1 MAKGGWNLADIPNQ
15 TGKLAVVTGATGG
28 LGYETALELARAGA
42 SVVLAGRNGDK
53 GQQAIGR
60 IRSLHP
66 DALVRFEELDLAELA
81 SIAAFADRLLAQGK
95 PIDMLVNNAGVMT
108 PPQRKT
114 TRDGF
119 ELQFGTNHLGH
130 FALTGRLLPLLAGGR
145 GARVVNV
152 ASLMHRVGKMRF
164 DDLQWEKS
172 YSPEGGYGQSKLAN
186 MLFTFELQRR
196 SDAGGWGLMS
206 NAAHPGISRTDL
218 IANQVGTESFRGK
231 MSTRMVGLM
240 GQSAADGALPTL
252 FAATSPEARGGGYY
266 GPDGMLEMKGAV
278 APAVISKR
286 ARDVSAAQ
294 RLWVVSEEL
303 TGVRWEIAK
312 VAAVG
317 KR

>member
-1 MAKGGWNLADIPNQ
+1 VAKGGWNLADISDL

-28 LGYETALELARAGA
+28 LGYETALGLAQAGA

-53 GQQAIGR
+53 GRQAIGR
-60 IRSLHP
+60 IRSLYP
-66 DALVRFEELDLAELA
+66 DALVRFEEVDLAELR

-95 PIDMLVNNAGVMT
+95 AIDILVNNAGVMT

-114 TRDGF
+114 TKDGF

-145 GARVVNV
+145 GPRVVNV

-206 NAAHPGISRTDL
+206 NAAHPGASRTDL
-218 IANQVGTESFRGK
+218 IANQMGTSFRAK
-231 MSTRMVGLM
+231 VATRMVGLI

-252 FAATSPEARGGGYY
+252 YAATSPEARSGGYY
-266 GPDGMLEMKGAV
+266 GPDGMLEIKGAV

-303 TGVRWEIAK
+303 TGVRWEIPRAT
-312 VAAVG
+312 VAG
-317 KR
+317 MR